1 MKRMVQTMFVGL
13 VVAGLSTSAL
23 AAMPGGGGEAAG
35 AKKHEPGDATKK
47 KKRKDKAIKKSGDY
61 FVLEDIKIEGKVY
74 KPEAFHVVNRKEL
87 SLRWDIEDPRFGGN
101 FLKRI
106 MASVKRR
113 PF

>member
-1 MKRMVQTMFVGL
+1 MVQTVMTAALALGL
-13 VVAGLSTSAL
+13 GGAAW
-23 AAMPGGGGEAAG
+23 AAMPAGGAAEG
-35 AKKHEPGDATKK
+35 KVKKHEPGDATKK
-47 KKRKDKAIKKSGDY
+47 KKDKGIKKSGDY

-101 FLKRI
+101 FLARI
-106 MASVKRR
+106 LNSVKRD

>member
-1 MKRMVQTMFVGL
+1 VRHMLEAL
-13 VVAGLSTSAL
+13 VIAAGICLFGGAAR
-23 AAMPGGGGEAAG
+23 AAMPAGGGPGG
-35 AKKHEPGDATKK
+35 KTKKHEPGDITKK
-47 KKRKDKAIKKSGDY
+47 KDKGIKKSGDY

-101 FLKRI
+101 FLARI
-106 MASVKRR
+106 LSSVKRD